1 MHLSATV
8 RTLKYVLLAFVA
20 FFFAAQF
27 FANGDALV
35 ALGPAACGAGLGAGA
50 VWGRGQA

>member
-1 MHLSATV
+1 MHLSATN

-27 FANGDALV
+27 ALNGEPLV
-35 ALGPAACGAGLGAGA
+35 ALGLAACGAGLGAGA
-50 VWGRGQA
+50 VWGRGQG